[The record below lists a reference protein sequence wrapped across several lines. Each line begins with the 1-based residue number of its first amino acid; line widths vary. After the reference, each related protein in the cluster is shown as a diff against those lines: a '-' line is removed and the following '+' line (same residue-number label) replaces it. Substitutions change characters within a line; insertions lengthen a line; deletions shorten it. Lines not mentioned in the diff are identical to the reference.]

1 MFKKIFCGGLVLVSI
16 LIGIFIYNKV
26 SYVGEQV
33 DPLTYF
39 DEFQGNT
46 NNLVYED
53 KRVSVNEPIQIVDGK
68 VFVNYQ
74 FANEYVNDR
83 IFYDQNE
90 KILTITN
97 DREIKRL
104 YEGENS
110 LSFAGVKGNYKL
122 ITLGENLY
130 IEGSLLQ
137 DLYGIHIEKGVDERL
152 YIATNTGS
160 QQTQATVKKRASL
173 RTHAKRKSTVVE
185 RLAKGEKVTVYS
197 KEDGFIRVRSE
208 NGIIGYLPENE
219 LKDEETVEAQPIP
232 TVEGWEVNPL
242 GEKVRLMWDD
252 MSTRSEKDWN
262 STKYA
267 RMKNVNVIS
276 PAWFEFE
283 DSKGT
288 LSDIATKSYVKEAH
302 RRGIQVWPILRHNFE
317 ETGLTAEIL
326 SSTKKRQYVIDQILD
341 YANIYGFDGIN
352 VDIENIQ
359 NETSAVWVQ
368 FMREL
373 FVQLKNKG
381 LVVTVD
387 VYMPSD
393 WSGHYEREK
402 VSASCDYFIVMA
414 YDQHWSGS
422 EEAGS
427 VSEIP
432 WVESG
437 IQTSLEEVPKE
448 KLVLGIPF
456 YTRLWV
462 ESSEGL
468 SAKSY
473 SMTSM
478 ADLLATWEITP
489 TIDENSGQSYVEYN
503 KEGKVYKVWIED
515 FDSISKRISLMKKYE
530 LAGYGAWRLGYETSD
545 IWDIL
550 GNVE

>member
-173 RTHAKRKSTVVE
+173 RTHPKRKSTVVE

-252 MSTRSEKDWN
+252 MSTRSERDWN

>member
-173 RTHAKRKSTVVE
+173 RTHPKRKSTVVE